1 MNSRT
6 HLSELGLFELHVKSR
21 KMDVLEAVLKSVEGD
36 SATAIFEEIF
46 EIVNADESDNLSKSW
61 IYKCLG
67 ELEQEG
73 FVVVDR
79 ISTPNKYM
87 ATKETIAK
95 ALENAKKE
103 QKGKLRKRI
112 NENRENEE
120 IIHNVSIHELARKL
134 AGKSKKKSREYSQ
147 LIEGSKNVRS
157 LLVSEILDT
166 ANQDSVIRVSNS
178 SSSLA
183 SNLGE
188 RGPVEVRMLE
198 RAINGV
204 EIRVLFSRRNP
215 TTNETK
221 SISSFMNDTLPLLGK
236 AISSGR
242 LKLRIIEGDRSTY
255 RSLIRN
261 QEKMILYLSDAY
273 KADVAFLISNQ
284 DNETLIQQNIK
295 TFDKRWK
302 KAVDIT
308 DMMKKAI
315 SSASSQANV

>member
-1 MNSRT
+1 MNSRI
-6 HLSELGLFELHVKSR
+6 HVSELGLFELDVESR
-21 KMDVLEAVLKSVEGD
+21 KMSVLEAVLKSVEGE
-36 SATAIFEEIF
+36 SATAGFKEIF
-46 EIVNADESDNLSKSW
+46 EIVNANEKDNLSKSW

-67 ELEQEG
+67 ELEQER

-95 ALENAKKE
+95 ALESAKKK
-103 QKGKLRKRI
+103 QMGKLRKRI
-112 NENRENEE
+112 NEKKKNED
-120 IIHNVSIHELARKL
+120 IIRNASIHELAREL
-134 AGKSKKKSREYSQ
+134 AGKYKKESREYSQ
-147 LIEGSKNVRS
+147 LIEGSENVRS
-157 LLVSEILDT
+157 LLVSEILDA

-183 SNLGE
+183 TNLDE

-215 TTNETK
+215 TTNEPK

-236 AISSGR
+236 AVSSGR
-242 LKLRIIEGDRSTY
+242 LKLRVIEEDRSTY

-261 QEKMILYLSDAY
+261 QEKMILYLSDTY
-273 KADVAFLISNQ
+273 KADAAFLISNQ

-302 KAVDIT
+302 KAADIT
-308 DMMKKAI
+308 DMMKRVI
-315 SSASSQANV
+315 SSASSQANG